1 MRTYQKDESFLD
13 RLRKNDYDYLQD
25 TRMRTTARQDFKI
38 LAASFRVDINGDIK
52 VNEKKTLD

>member
-1 MRTYQKDESFLD
+1 
-13 RLRKNDYDYLQD
+13 
-25 TRMRTTARQDFKI
+25 MRTTARQDFKI